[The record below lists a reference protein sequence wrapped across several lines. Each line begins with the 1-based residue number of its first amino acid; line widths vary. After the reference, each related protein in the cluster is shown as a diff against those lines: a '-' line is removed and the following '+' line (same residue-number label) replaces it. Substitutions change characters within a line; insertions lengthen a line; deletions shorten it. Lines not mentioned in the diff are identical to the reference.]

1 MDIIYIIFRLLLL
14 VLFLVPFLLMLSSPI
29 IAVLSFY
36 YFYIK
41 APVMNKPKGDA
52 IVYAILVIMA
62 NVAAIFLTYLG
73 VGMYGARY
81 ALNARSH
88 EYTEFMS
95 GTGQTFMNISYAMP
109 FLVLFIC
116 MPALVDI
123 FMKPKK
129 EINITDN

>member
-1 MDIIYIIFRLLLL
+1 MDIIYIIFRLMLL

-41 APVMNKPKGDA
+41 APTMNKSKGDA

-62 NVAAIFLTYLG
+62 NIAAIFLTYLG

-81 ALNARSH
+81 ALIAQSGQY
-88 EYTEFMS
+88 EEFMN
-95 GTGQTFMNISYAMP
+95 GTGQTLMNISYAMP

-129 EINITDN
+129 ETNITDD

>member
-14 VLFLVPFLLMLSSPI
+14 VLFFVPFLLMLSSPI

-41 APVMNKPKGDA
+41 VPTMNKSKGDA
-52 IVYAILVIMA
+52 IVYAI
-62 NVAAIFLTYLG
+62 FLTYLG
-73 VGMYGARY
+73 VEMYGARY

-123 FMKPKK
+123 FMKSKK
-129 EINITDN
+129 ETNITDN

>member
-1 MDIIYIIFRLLLL
+1 
-14 VLFLVPFLLMLSSPI
+14 
-29 IAVLSFY
+29 
-36 YFYIK
+36 
-41 APVMNKPKGDA
+41 MNEPKGDS
-52 IVYAILVIMA
+52 ILYAFLVIMA

-73 VGMYGARY
+73 VAIHGARY
-81 ALNARSH
+81 ALTARGN
-88 EYTEFMS
+88 EYEEFMS

>member
-14 VLFLVPFLLMLSSPI
+14 VLFFVPFLLMLSSPI

-41 APVMNKPKGDA
+41 VPTMNKSKGDA

-73 VGMYGARY
+73 VEMYGVRY
-81 ALNARSH
+81 ALNARSY
-88 EYTEFMS
+88 EYAEFMS

-109 FLVLFIC
+109 SLVLFIC